1 MTNQEKQKLRNLFIK
16 YLTQDSEIKDRRRK
30 GFNQAIF
37 DAEKGFAN
45 YCETDL
51 AMVLEKFDKAVKE
64 LEKLIEVME

>member
-30 GFNQAIF
+30 EFNQAIF

-51 AMVLEKFDKAVKE
+51 DMVLEKFDKAV
-64 LEKLIEVME
+64 EKLIEA